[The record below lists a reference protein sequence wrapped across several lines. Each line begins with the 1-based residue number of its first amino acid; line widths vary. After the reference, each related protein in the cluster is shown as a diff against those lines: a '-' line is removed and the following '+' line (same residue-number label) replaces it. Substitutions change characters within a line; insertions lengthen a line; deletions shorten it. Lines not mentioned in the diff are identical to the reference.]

1 MILHTAFL
9 SVSNILRPYD
19 GDETFKKSR
28 KKLSDACRAYGIEG
42 WENIDKPGIAE
53 AIGQGRWRE
62 YGQPA
67 VFDYCEEDV
76 RCSTKLLRAQ
86 LAGYRHYAP
95 VDPQL
100 VMRWSEYSA
109 KTVAQIQARGMPID
123 MPLWNLV
130 QENKMTIAR
139 ALVARLDPSQ
149 GQGTIRSI
157 LRTVNG
163 APGHSSIGS
172 ALSASRLGPGWIPAR
187 CKSTAMR
194 SV

>member
-1 MILHTAFL
+1 MTLRGLKRNCFRNYVVHDFEYEIEDGWLPNVLCLVAYLLDHNLQLISIIRRWRGEFGDAPPFDIGPDTLVVGYSLWAEMTCFMTLGWKFPAHLYDLHTAHL

-28 KKLSDACRAYGIEG
+28 KKLSDACRAYNIPG
-42 WENIDKPGIAE
+42 WEGIDKPGIAE
-53 AIGQGRWRE
+53 VIGQGRWRE

-100 VMRWSEYSA
+100 
-109 KTVAQIQARGMPID
+109 
-123 MPLWNLV
+123 
-130 QENKMTIAR
+130 
-139 ALVARLDPSQ
+139 
-149 GQGTIRSI
+149 
-157 LRTVNG
+157 
-163 APGHSSIGS
+163 
-172 ALSASRLGPGWIPAR
+172 
-187 CKSTAMR
+187 
-194 SV
+194 